1 MPRLSR
7 LHQLDRLQLLLV
19 GMLVVLGLL
28 TVYSAS
34 TGDFHRQ
41 LLSLLLGVVA
51 YVVAAGLDYRRL
63 DRFVLPAYGAA
74 LLLLLAVHFA
84 GHSALGARR
93 WISIAGFPL
102 EPSEL
107 SKIIVLVVLA
117 RHFAVREGAER
128 KLQTLLGAIA
138 LAVPPMILILLQP
151 DLGTS
156 MVFAAVLV
164 GMLVLGGSSRLHL
177 AALAVL
183 AAAAAPVLPH
193 LLHGYQKQRL
203 EIFLNP
209 MSDPLGAGY
218 NLLQARIAVGSGGFA
233 GHGWLHGLQGSL
245 GFVPERA
252 TDFIFAVY
260 AEQFGLLGSIVLV
273 ALFTAL
279 LLRLSWAAAVA
290 PDRMGYLLC
299 AGVAV
304 MICFQVVE
312 NIGMNVGLTP
322 IAGIP
327 LPLISFG
334 GSALVANLAALG
346 TVQSVMLRRRLLV
359 YRSGDAPE
367 RYLLSESGTV
377 RLDPGL
383 SHPVGT

>member
-1 MPRLSR
+1 MGSR
-7 LHQLDRLQLLLV
+7 LLRRLDRLQLALLA
-19 GMLVVLGLL
+19 MLVVLGLM

-34 TGDFHRQ
+34 AVDFRHQ
-41 LLSLLLGVVA
+41 LLSLALGGAA
-51 YVVAAGLDYRRL
+51 YLCAAAFAYRRL
-63 DRFVLPAYGAA
+63 ERVILPAYGGC

-84 GHSALGARR
+84 GHSALGAQR

-107 SKIIVLVVLA
+107 SKVVMLLVLA
-117 RHFAVREGAER
+117 RHFAVRPGRER
-128 KLQTLLGAIA
+128 EWRTVAGAIA
-138 LAVPPMILILLQP
+138 LTAPPLALILMQP
-151 DLGTS
+151 DLGTA
-156 MVFAAVLV
+156 MVFAALLA
-164 GMLVLGGSSRLHL
+164 GLLFLGGASRLHL
-177 AALAVL
+177 AGL
-183 AAAAAPVLPH
+183 AAAAAVAAPILPH

-203 EIFLNP
+203 AIFLDP

-218 NLLQARIAVGSGGFA
+218 NLLQARIAVGSGGLL

-260 AEQFGLLGSIVLV
+260 AEQFGLAGCLLLI
-273 ALFTAL
+273 ALFAAL
-279 LLRLSWAAAVA
+279 LVRLCWSAAVA
-290 PDRMGYLLC
+290 PDRFGYLLA

-304 MICFQVVE
+304 MVCFQVVE

-327 LPLISFG
+327 LPVVSYG

-346 TVQSVMLRRRLLV
+346 AVQSVMLRRRAMA
-359 YRSGDAPE
+359 YRQPLGEGA
-367 RYLLSESGTV
+367 YLLNESGTV

-383 SHPVGT
+383 ESPLSA